1 MGVAYEMPFR
11 LTRGLSSGES
21 GQMTVEFAVAF
32 PVMVIVAVVAVNA
45 LLFFS
50 DCARFD
56 RMARDAVRV
65 HAASPGYGQ
74 TLGDSVSLVTDE
86 LEGSF
91 NGDHI
96 AVSVTAEARSSGHTE
111 FIATLRFHPTL
122 FGLGLKSSVFGVELP
137 ALEHFVSMTVDV
149 YKPGVIV

>member
-1 MGVAYEMPFR
+1 MGITRKTPIAFA
-11 LTRGLSSGES
+11 RGLSSDES

-32 PVMVIVAVVAVNA
+32 PVMVIVAVIAVNA

-74 TLGDSVSLVTDE
+74 MLGDSVSLVADE

-91 NGDHI
+91 DGDHI

-122 FGLGLKSSVFGVELP
+122 FGLGLKSSVFGVDLP
-137 ALEHFVSMTVDV
+137 ALEHAVSMTVDV
-149 YKPGVIV
+149 YKPGVVV